1 VDREKLREMQAL
13 RAFAMRLTGRLFGKA
28 VCVTRQDA
36 FVDPFVYSTDLFV
49 ERFFRIGLFLSA
61 FF

>member
-1 VDREKLREMQAL
+1 MQAL

-36 FVDPFVYSTDLFV
+36 FVDLFVYSTDLFV